1 MRLTLT
7 NRLID
12 LTLNNL
18 YIINLIC
25 HKVLRH
31 SIDNISVTNK

>member
-25 HKVLRH
+25 HKV
-31 SIDNISVTNK
+31 ITT